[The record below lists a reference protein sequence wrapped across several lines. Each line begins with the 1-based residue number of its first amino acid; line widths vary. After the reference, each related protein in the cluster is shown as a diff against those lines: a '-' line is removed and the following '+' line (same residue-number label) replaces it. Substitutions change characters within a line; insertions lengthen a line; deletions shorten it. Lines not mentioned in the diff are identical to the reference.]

1 MADVEIE
8 GVLIP
13 KGTTLMIVPQLT
25 HSNPRVWGKD
35 ADDFRPE
42 RWEHLE
48 GDAATPFAM
57 EAFINGPRVCPYVTH
72 DSLHAIYQILLG
84 CLDSANFCVGFV
96 VGKASPSS

>member
-1 MADVEIE
+1 MVPRQAIADVEID

-13 KGTTLMIVPQLT
+13 KGTTLMIVPQVT

-35 ADDFRPE
+35 ADDLRPE

-48 GDAATPFAM
+48 GDAATPYAM

-72 DSLHAIYQILLG
+72 DLLHAIYPKDFAPLPGL
-84 CLDSANFCVGFV
+84 S
-96 VGKASPSS
+96 